1 MAKKRSEIKKI
12 VAKYISELEKLG
24 IDVSQVILFG
34 SYAGGK
40 PADHSDIDL
49 AVVSGFFSKLD
60 IFERQQILS
69 RAHHNFSEPIEP
81 MGFTPEQIKEKRGF
95 AREIVE
101 TGLVVFQK

>member
-69 RAHHNFSEPIEP
+69 RAHHNFREPIEP

>member
-1 MAKKRSEIKKI
+1 MAKKRSEFKKI